1 MNGELTLGEN
11 IGDLSGLSVAYKA
24 YRLALGERTAPV
36 LDGFTGD
43 QRFFIGWGQVWARKY
58 RDDEMRKRLLT
69 DPHSPAEYR
78 CNGVMR
84 NMPQFVAAFDV
95 QPGDGLYLPPEQL
108 VRIW

>member
-1 MNGELTLGEN
+1 
-11 IGDLSGLSVAYKA
+11 
-24 YRLALGERTAPV
+24 
-36 LDGFTGD
+36 
-43 QRFFIGWGQVWARKY
+43 
-58 RDDEMRKRLLT
+58 LLT

-84 NMPQFVAAFDV
+84 NMPQFVAAFGV